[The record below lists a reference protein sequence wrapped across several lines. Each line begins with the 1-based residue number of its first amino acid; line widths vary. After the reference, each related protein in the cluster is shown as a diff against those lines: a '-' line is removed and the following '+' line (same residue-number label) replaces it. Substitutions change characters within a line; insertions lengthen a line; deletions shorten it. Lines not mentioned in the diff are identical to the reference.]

1 MRNLIITR
9 EKSFVGSISILKVY
23 IEDSV
28 NPEITINNTPCR
40 KLGTLKNGEQKSF
53 PVEDTAARV
62 YVIADKFSK
71 NFCNEFFDVPAGSFD
86 VAIKGKNHYNPL
98 AGNPFRF
105 EGVDNE
111 EVLAHRKKIRRKS
124 YIIMAILLPICFAIG
139 WGIGYFGISQAE
151 KIVPQTFSREGM
163 SITLTSDFMY
173 VPQENFTACYG
184 NEDYSVLA
192 IKEEFSLFSE
202 KITLDEYADLVLAE
216 MPDVELTEYEG
227 LQCFEYAAEGGGG
240 VEYCY
245 FATVFETED
254 AFWLIQFA
262 TETEKYEEIFPDFVQ
277 WAKTITFE

>member
-9 EKSFVGSISILKVY
+9 EKTSVACLITMKVY

-28 NPEITINNTPCR
+28 SGDTKINGVLCR

-53 PVEDTAARV
+53 PIEDTGARV
-62 YVIADKFSK
+62 FVFADKLSK
-71 NFCNEFFDVPAGSFD
+71 NFCNEFFDVPAGTFD
-86 VAIKGKNHYNPL
+86 VAIKGRNHFNPL
-98 AGNPFRF
+98 AGNPFQF
-105 EGVDNE
+105 EGVDNQ
-111 EVLAHRKKIRRKS
+111 EVLAHRKKTRRKS
-124 YIIMAILLPICFAIG
+124 YIIMAILIPICFAIG

-184 NEDYSVLA
+184 NEHYSVLA
-192 IKEEFSLFSE
+192 IKEEFSLFPE
-202 KITLDEYADLVLAE
+202 KITLDEYAGFVMAE
-216 MPDVELTEYEG
+216 LSDVELTEYEG
-227 LQCFEYAAEGGGG
+227 LKCFEYAAEGGGG

-245 FATVFETED
+245 FATVFETDD

-262 TETEKYEEIFPDFVQ
+262 TQTEKYEEIFPTFVE